1 MFRSGSS
8 GEVQAV
14 KTSKNTLYSK
24 KAVVIAAG
32 CWTGSLIHDLI
43 RDSSIQLDVPVK
55 PRKVESKLTFLHSY
69 KCLLMFWLTKFCAVR
84 CTWIWCFDKGH

>member
-43 RDSSIQLDVPVK
+43 KDSSIQLDVPIK
-55 PRKVESKLTFLHSY
+55 PRKVEPTLTSLHSY
-69 KCLLMFWLTKFCAVR
+69 KCLHMFWL
-84 CTWIWCFDKGH
+84 ICFIA